1 MPITQFYDK
10 LEPNQSH
17 GDKGSLMQAQLA
29 PLQHALRRL
38 QYESKAVASQ
48 LEQLNTA
55 ASLSTGGGIRLRQM
69 QDKAQALQQCIDD
82 KLQQVCNWLCPVT
95 LACKL

>member
-1 MPITQFYDK
+1 VPITQFYDK
-10 LEPNQSH
+10 LEPNQAH

-29 PLQHALRRL
+29 PLRHALRNL

-48 LEQLNTA
+48 LEQLSTA
-55 ASLSTGGGIRLRQM
+55 ASLTTGGGTRVQQM

-82 KLQQVCNWLCPVT
+82 KLQQVWNTC
-95 LACKL
+95 AQ